1 MRSVTFE
8 QTYETR
14 KVVEF
19 KDLSPR
25 VSIKQILPFRVRF
38 ETLGLSLAG
47 RASGAGI
54 GIAIIGTNFYVR

>member
-1 MRSVTFE
+1 MRNATFE

-14 KVVEF
+14 RVIDF

-47 RASGAGI
+47 RSGQPGI